1 MLGSTRLTLVFG
13 AAPGNT
19 SETAVMKGY
28 VRALADA
35 GLSVLF
41 IKPRTKYPDDLR
53 SSLARKKDEKA
64 GQDKSGLYLATKDKA
79 TLARYVEAYRKRH
92 GDDAPINLAVHP
104 GRSRYV
110 VIDADTLEE
119 VASWISWWTQATG
132 EDMTGVPPTVT
143 TPGAKDDDGNWKHQ
157 GGGHWYLR
165 LPDGFEVS
173 EGTPAKVKVGTATAY
188 VGDCYVLIPPSTR
201 PEGVYTMTGTDY
213 PAPQALLDLLVPTER
228 AAKKERDRT
237 PTPPPVARERATQ
250 APESDGLVSL
260 EDWLNDTPWAEI
272 LDGWTP
278 YSTDKCG
285 CPTWTA
291 PGLHD
296 SPKSAVTHECPGH
309 SDGGRLHVWS
319 DNPQTGT
326 ALDDQVAAGRKSF
339 SKLQATAWM
348 HHEGDVSAAMGA
360 LGIDRSTVK
369 SGGGLLERKPGTPPS
384 WAPMDLTKFLAEDYQ
399 PPMPELLPRADGVCL
414 FYKGRTHSV
423 HGETESG
430 KSLLVQVEAVAIMAG
445 GGRVL
450 YIDFEDSPAGVIGR
464 LRDYGAT
471 TDQIADGLHYVRPES
486 SPSAMADEEEAFHAL
501 LAGNYDLVVI
511 DGVTAALAFAD
522 GDSPSNSGDAVIA
535 WQKSVPNRLADRTGA
550 AVVVIDHVGKS
561 KDSRGRMAIGSQMKI
576 AGLSGSSFYVDVKDA
591 LGRGL
596 VGRTELYLGKDR
608 PGGLSPLCG
617 PMGKDRLRHA
627 ATVVFDATVTPNVM
641 ELLPPD
647 MDSPAVLH
655 TDEEMNKPGVLD
667 PQVFA
672 RFDLQP
678 GQAAYVTALVCTL
691 DDEGLTEATLAKLW
705 GQLAGHGKSIT
716 STDLRWKE
724 EWNPARKAKAVV
736 NIRGKSG
743 RGTRERPDRDHPW
756 SRDHQVVLALEA
768 VRKARQITGEEAGG

>member
-1 MLGSTRLTLVFG
+1 MIGSSRLTLVFG
-13 AAPGNT
+13 AAPDNT
-19 SETAVMKGY
+19 SPAAMMKSY
-28 VRALADA
+28 VRTLADA

-41 IKPRTKYPDDLR
+41 IQPGTKVPDDLR
-53 SSLARKKDEKA
+53 SAQAKKKA
-64 GQDKSGLYLATKDKA
+64 DDPRAGAYLATSDKA
-79 TLARYVEAYRKRH
+79 TLARYVESARKKY
-92 GDDAPINLAVHP
+92 GDDAALNLAVHA

-110 VIDADTLEE
+110 IIDADTPEE
-119 VASWISWWTQATG
+119 VQSWISWWSDATG
-132 EDMTGVPPTVT
+132 EDMAGVPPTVT
-143 TPGAKDDDGNWKHQ
+143 TPGAQANDGAWKHH
-157 GGGHWYLR
+157 GGGHWYMA
-165 LPDGFEVS
+165 LPEGFDVP

-188 VGDCYVLIPPSTR
+188 VGDAYVLIPPSTR
-201 PEGVYTMTGTDY
+201 PEGRYEMTGTDY
-213 PAPQALLDLLVPTER
+213 SAPQALLDLLTPPER
-228 AAKKERDRT
+228 AAKKEKG
-237 PTPPPVARERATQ
+237 PASTPPPVARKTDQ
-250 APESDGLVSL
+250 APEEGQISL

-272 LDGWTP
+272 LDGWEITGA
-278 YSTDKCG
+278 DKCG
-285 CPTWTA
+285 CAQWRA

-296 SPKSAVTHECPGH
+296 SPKSAVTHEDCGDH
-309 SDGGRLHVWS
+309 ADGGRLQVWS
-319 DNPQTGT
+319 DNPQTDT
-326 ALDDQVAAGRKSF
+326 PLDDQVAAGRKSF
-339 SKLQATAWM
+339 SKLQAYAWM
-348 HHEGDVSAAMGA
+348 HHDGDHVAAMDA
-360 LGIDRSTVK
+360 LGIDRSTVE
-369 SGGGLLERKPGTPPS
+369 SGGRMLEVDKPKTPPS
-384 WAPMDLTKFLAEDYQ
+384 WAPMDLTEYLVEDYQ
-399 PPMPELLPRADGVCL
+399 PPMPELLPRMDGVCL

-430 KSLLVQVEAVAIMAG
+430 KSLLVQAEAAAVMAG

-450 YIDFEDSPAGVIGR
+450 YIDFEDSPGGVIGR

-486 SPSAMADEEEAFHAL
+486 SPSAMADEKAAFEDL
-501 LAGNYDLVVI
+501 LAGAYDFVVI

-522 GDSPSNSGDAVIA
+522 GDSPSNNGDAVIA

-550 AVVVIDHVGKS
+550 AVVVIDHVGKG
-561 KDSRGRMAIGSQMKI
+561 KESRGRMAIGSQMKI
-576 AGLSGSSFYVDVKDA
+576 AGLSGSAFYVDVKDA

-647 MDSPAVLH
+647 MDAPAVVH
-655 TDEEMNKPGVLD
+655 ADEERIAPGVLD

-705 GQLAGHGKSIT
+705 GQLAGHGKSVT

-724 EWNPARKAKAVV
+724 EWNPARKAKAIV

-743 RGTRERPDRDHPW
+743 RGTRERPDRGHPW
-756 SRDHQVVLALEA
+756 SRDHQVALALEA
-768 VRKARQITGEEAGG
+768 VHKARQIADEGAGE